1 MCYSTFL
8 AQVIGLYLF
17 LMSLAALMNLDRCK
31 KITAHFLSDQPL
43 MMFSGAIA
51 MIIGLLIVVTHNVW
65 VSDWPLLITLIGWLA
80 LLQGIFRV
88 FFPGAYTRLCQNL
101 EAKLGYVLLNWAWL
115 LIGLYLIWVGFYR

>member
-31 KITAHFLSDQPL
+31 KVTAHFLSDQPL

-51 MIIGLLIVVTHNVW
+51 MMIGLLIVVTHNVW
-65 VSDWPLLITLIGWLA
+65 VSDWPLLITLIGWILPIILP
-80 LLQGIFRV
+80 LLG
-88 FFPGAYTRLCQNL
+88 GAHPRLLFLKAYVEVNL
-101 EAKLGYVLLNWAWL
+101 GASP
-115 LIGLYLIWVGFYR
+115 FS